1 MNVDILIAIICAV
14 IRFTVTNSK
23 AVSEMSV
30 NLAKLTFGTVVTA
43 FSAFIGGIDGIMIA
57 LVVFMSLDYISGVAA
72 AAKKRELSSE
82 VGFWGLVR
90 KICIIAMIG
99 VANLIDVHVVGKDV
113 FRTAVSLYYIGN
125 EGLSLLENFG
135 ELGVKYP
142 EKIRVLLKQLRND
155 NDKEKEN
162 DG

>member
-1 MNVDILIAIICAV
+1 
-14 IRFTVTNSK
+14 
-23 AVSEMSV
+23 MSV
-30 NLAKLTFGTVVTA
+30 NPAKLTFGTVVTA

-99 VANLIDVHVVGKDV
+99 VANLIDVNVVGKDV
-113 FRTAVSLYYIGN
+113 FRTAVSLY
-125 EGLSLLENFG
+125 
-135 ELGVKYP
+135 
-142 EKIRVLLKQLRND
+142 
-155 NDKEKEN
+155 
-162 DG
+162 

>member
-1 MNVDILIAIICAV
+1 MN
-14 IRFTVTNSK
+14 
-23 AVSEMSV
+23 SV
-30 NLAKLTFGTVVTA
+30 VCKITFGTIIAAV
-43 FSAFIGGIDGIMIA
+43 SAFVGGIDGIMIA
-57 LVVFMSLDYISGVAA
+57 LVVFMSLDYVSGVAA

-99 VANLIDVHVVGKDV
+99 IANLIDVHVVGKDV

>member
-1 MNVDILIAIICAV
+1 MNI
-14 IRFTVTNSK
+14 
-23 AVSEMSV
+23 
-30 NLAKLTFGTVVTA
+30 NLAKLSFGTVVAA

-57 LVVFMSLDYISGVAA
+57 LVVFMSLDYVSGVAA

-99 VANLIDVHVVGKDV
+99 VANLIDVNVVGKDV

-142 EKIRVLLKQLRND
+142 EKIRDILIQLKS
-155 NDKEKEN
+155 EN
-162 DG
+162 EE